1 MTTPN
6 DDVPDAPAG
15 VDEIASPDTA
25 PKLRRFAPRRSR
37 STAAPTTAAEDTI
50 RVPVATG
57 GNASTLAEIPAAVSI
72 LDVEAL
78 QLQGLDAPST
88 EANATAATRSKVPGT
103 FDVAISIAPES
114 GAELSAPANLATGQS
129 AAASE
134 LGVDPPTD
142 SPSQAPARPS
152 RRARSRRTPRPAA
165 DRATADGATPAV
177 SGQDGDDLAAGVA
190 LQVPTLPVHGTVA
203 ETTSADQATDMATA
217 KPKRNRSRN
226 RSRAKDVTPAP
237 SAPIV
242 APPAP
247 PRSHRRRTKE
257 ATPTAGELLPP
268 VASEIP
274 PADEAAPAKPARPRR
289 SRSRRPA
296 AASSALEPEALSM
309 LGTVPA
315 AALVG
320 LDAPAIALPADSETA
335 PLRQPDQLAET
346 DLLGTVAPTLD
357 AAGPPVGAAARVVL
371 PTAIVPD
378 EAVAGIVPVYE
389 GPQPAALAPDALGT
403 DTVSA
408 DAAGSRASLAAL
420 APDVLGTD
428 TVSLSQTAP
437 PVTPA
442 LDREGMGGNG
452 LFSAAEA
459 ALAADRY
466 EAAARRGQ
474 VGSGSGDAILAQALR
489 ELFPLLPD
497 LSDDTPTV
505 EEEAPAATQVEDD
518 LQGEEPSEL
527 EADAADDGGLDDDE
541 QDDLQGSDLQD
552 GDANRRRGRRGRR
565 GGRGRRRNG
574 AGASI
579 LDADGREAQDDDD
592 EVPAAAA
599 PSIAASSPSTSG
611 VPAPASESDA
621 FTPQQPPRPERS
633 WREGGPRRPWGRTYR
648 DSASPS
654 MPAPKPAN
662 GIRPG
667 PIPQA
672 APPETAIVA
681 QPEVVTQAVPAF
693 AMPNLRLNEPLNP
706 GETRTERLLEAQTIL
721 LRTMLQQQA
730 RQIDVL
736 TTAVDGL
743 RQSVQGL
750 AGGGARGYMP
760 RTAIFVDA
768 PNVVYAA
775 ENARVQLDYGRM
787 LKYFSKD
794 RHLVHALSYSPII
807 DDVREGI
814 RYETQRFVAPFL
826 RTGWKL
832 ITKPLKRFSDGSAKG
847 NFDIELAVD
856 IVTMSERL
864 DIVVLV
870 SGDSDFERLI
880 QLIQSRG
887 VRVEVVAFASN
898 VSTELVNIADVFI
911 DIGQHLEHLRAL

>member
-1 MTTPN
+1 MTTPT
-6 DDVPDAPAG
+6 DDAPDAPAG

-25 PKLRRFAPRRSR
+25 PKVRRFAPRRSR
-37 STAAPTTAAEDTI
+37 STAAPTTATEDATPAPVVAD
-50 RVPVATG
+50 RNAAPRLPETSTAVSTLGVETSRPQVANVASVHTDDVATR
-57 GNASTLAEIPAAVSI
+57 SHV
-72 LDVEAL
+72 
-78 QLQGLDAPST
+78 LDAPST
-88 EANATAATRSKVPGT
+88 EANATAATRSQVPGT
-103 FDVAISIAPES
+103 FDVATSIAPES
-114 GAELSAPANLATGQS
+114 GAALSAPADLVEGQA
-129 AAASE
+129 AAASD
-134 LGVDPPTD
+134 LGVDPPID
-142 SPSQAPARPS
+142 SSSQAPARSS
-152 RRARSRRTPRPAA
+152 RRARSRRTPRPAVN
-165 DRATADGATPAV
+165 RATADGATPAV
-177 SGQDGDDLAAGVA
+177 SGQVGGDLAADA
-190 LQVPTLPVHGTVA
+190 ASPAPTLPVPGTVA
-203 ETTSADQATDMATA
+203 EPTSADQATDTATA
-217 KPKRNRSRN
+217 KPKRNRNRS

-242 APPAP
+242 APPAL

-257 ATPTAGELLPP
+257 ATPAAAELLPP
-268 VASEIP
+268 VASETP

-296 AASSALEPEALSM
+296 AASPALEPEALSM

-371 PTAIVPD
+371 PTVIVPD
-378 EAVAGIVPVYE
+378 EAGAGIVPVYE

-403 DTVSA
+403 DTVS
-408 DAAGSRASLAAL
+408 LN
-420 APDVLGTD
+420 
-428 TVSLSQTAP
+428 QTAP

-452 LFSAAEA
+452 LFSPAEA

-518 LQGEEPSEL
+518 PQDEERSEL
-527 EADAADDGGLDDDE
+527 EADAADDVGLDDDE

-579 LDADGREAQDDDD
+579 LDADGREAQDDDE

-599 PSIAASSPSTSG
+599 PSIAASSPSISG
-611 VPAPASESDA
+611 VSAPASESDA
-621 FTPQQPPRPERS
+621 FTPQQPPRPDRS

-730 RQIDVL
+730 HQIDVL

-807 DDVREGI
+807 DEVREGI
-814 RYETQRFVAPFL
+814 RYETQRFEGRSEP
-826 RTGWKL
+826 RPPG
-832 ITKPLKRFSDGSAKG
+832 PLSIRP
-847 NFDIELAVD
+847 
-856 IVTMSERL
+856 
-864 DIVVLV
+864 
-870 SGDSDFERLI
+870 
-880 QLIQSRG
+880 
-887 VRVEVVAFASN
+887 
-898 VSTELVNIADVFI
+898 
-911 DIGQHLEHLRAL
+911 

>member
-1 MTTPN
+1 MTTPT
-6 DDVPDAPAG
+6 DDAPDNPAG

-25 PKLRRFAPRRSR
+25 PKVRRFAPRRSR
-37 STAAPTTAAEDTI
+37 STAPAATAVEGTAPKPAAASRNVAPT
-50 RVPVATG
+50 
-57 GNASTLAEIPAAVSI
+57 PAADRDASPARAAAGHAERTVGTATVQPQTADAAPRAANTGTKDAVAMPQA
-72 LDVEAL
+72 LDTTDGGATPAAL
-78 QLQGLDAPST
+78 DGGAALGLSADLADSPDPAVGT
-88 EANATAATRSKVPGT
+88 LNATAPI
-103 FDVAISIAPES
+103 DAP
-114 GAELSAPANLATGQS
+114 P
-129 AAASE
+129 
-134 LGVDPPTD
+134 
-142 SPSQAPARPS
+142 QAPARPS
-152 RRARSRRTPRPAA
+152 RRARNRRSPRLVAATDAA
-165 DRATADGATPAV
+165 DEPTSTA
-177 SGQDGDDLAAGVA
+177 SGQTGDDLVAA
-190 LQVPTLPVHGTVA
+190 TVSQDPA
-203 ETTSADQATDMATA
+203 IAAPGSAADPASLDLAADATPA
-217 KPKRNRSRN
+217 KPKRIRSRS
-226 RSRAKDVTPAP
+226 RSRVKDVVPAP
-237 SAPIV
+237 AAPIV
-242 APPAP
+242 APPTPPAP
-247 PRSHRRRTKE
+247 RRSHHRRAQG
-257 ATPTAGELLPP
+257 ATPVAAELPSP
-268 VASEIP
+268 VASETP
-274 PADEAAPAKPARPRR
+274 PATETMAPVKPARPRR
-289 SRSRRPA
+289 NRSRRPA
-296 AASSALEPEALSM
+296 AASTPLEPDALSM

-315 AALVG
+315 AALAALEASPIATPVEDADALQLPG
-320 LDAPAIALPADSETA
+320 QPEEMDLTGIAAPA
-335 PLRQPDQLAET
+335 
-346 DLLGTVAPTLD
+346 LD
-357 AAGPPVGAAARVVL
+357 AAGVLASGQSADEVPP
-371 PTAIVPD
+371 
-378 EAVAGIVPVYE
+378 
-389 GPQPAALAPDALGT
+389 PAAPALNAFGT
-403 DTVSA
+403 DTVA
-408 DAAGSRASLAAL
+408 VGTMGSLSPPAISSEA
-420 APDVLGTD
+420 LGTG
-428 TVSLSQTAP
+428 TVALSTSQTALP
-437 PVTPA
+437 TTPA
-442 LDREGMGGNG
+442 PDRAGAGRDG

-474 VGSGSGDAILAQALR
+474 VGGGSGDAILAQALR

-497 LSDDTPTV
+497 LSDDTPAI
-505 EEEAPAATQVEDD
+505 EEVPEAGQIEDD
-518 LQGEEPSEL
+518 QQDADQAEL
-527 EADAADDGGLDDDE
+527 EADADDDSGIEDDE
-541 QDDLQGSDLQD
+541 QGELQD
-552 GDANRRRGRRGRR
+552 SEANRRRGRRGRR

-574 AGASI
+574 AAAQP
-579 LDADGREAQDDDD
+579 LDADGRDAQDDED
-592 EVPAAAA
+592 EGPVVDA
-599 PSIAASSPSTSG
+599 PGIAASSLPATSFAVPSP
-611 VPAPASESDA
+611 VAPPSDSSDA
-621 FTPQQPPRPERS
+621 FTLQTPPVPERS

-648 DSASPS
+648 DSASAG

-672 APPETAIVA
+672 APPEAAIVV
-681 QPEVVTQAVPAF
+681 QPEVATPNVPAF

-736 TTAVDGL
+736 TAAVDGL

-775 ENARVQLDYGRM
+775 DNARVQLDYGRM

-911 DIGQHLEHLRAL
+911 DIGQHLEHLKAL